1 MLPVKLPSTASGEP
15 RRPIRIELGHR
26 TDDLVALLVD
36 AELFD
41 DSRHGEWLRE
51 RYAEIVPVVLPDALR
66 CVGSGGHLSE
76 TSRACVRASANANR
90 SVDLPFSVTLRGGVP
105 ALRAFGALVQSFD
118 LTLTVTETTVLM
130 GRAALIAQE
139 LGACWVEAWQAPEPI
154 SDVRVPDGPEPVAI
168 VAKVPVED
176 DAAEPSPVFG
186 MVALA
191 AEGASTEQ
199 IAAATAY
206 STQAVKWHLARL
218 MKTWRVANRAGLV
231 GAAFARGIL
240 VTRRRPHE

>member
-1 MLPVKLPSTASGEP
+1 VKLSSPAHGEP

-26 TDDLVALLVD
+26 TDDLVELLVD
-36 AELFD
+36 ADLFD
-41 DSRHGEWLRE
+41 HTPHGDWLRE
-51 RYAEIVPVVLPDALR
+51 RYAEIVPVVLPDVMR
-66 CVGSGGHLSE
+66 CVGSGHLSE
-76 TSRACVRASANANR
+76 TSRACVRASADAHR
-90 SVDLPFSVTLRGGVP
+90 SMDLPFSVTLRGGVP

-118 LTLTVTETTVLM
+118 PALTVTETTVLM

-139 LGACWVEAWQAPEPI
+139 LGACWVEAWQAPEPMP
-154 SDVRVPDGPEPVAI
+154 DEQVPDGRQPVAI
-168 VAKVPVED
+168 VAKVPVAD
-176 DAAEPSPVFG
+176 DAAESSPVFG
-186 MVALA
+186 MVAMA